1 MSRVYLALWWGIT
14 REIIKLHVTIPL
26 QCNILC
32 LYEKQDLD
40 ASNSQNAKLIPT
52 YNEWIYMTQILIWIY
67 GYALQMY
74 LLKQI
79 GCTADIFAGVK
90 TQVQFH

>member
-40 ASNSQNAKLIPT
+40 ATNSQNAKLIPT
-52 YNEWIYMTQILIWIY
+52 YNE
-67 GYALQMY
+67 
-74 LLKQI
+74 
-79 GCTADIFAGVK
+79 
-90 TQVQFH
+90 